1 MSTKNNYAA
10 SSLHFPGLCTC
21 CGSQAGQRPWSG
33 ILYSLLSEVGAA
45 VTPGPPDN
53 GFESRRIVLETT
65 LTPVRSSRARLLP
78 NSLKRSATPAF
89 TACHS
94 LPPKS

>member
-1 MSTKNNYAA
+1 MSTKNNSAA
-10 SSLHFPGLCTC
+10 PSLHCPVLCTC
-21 CGSQAGQRPWSG
+21 CGSQAGQRRWSR
-33 ILYSLLSEVGAA
+33 ILYFLLSEAGAM
-45 VTPGPPDN
+45 VTPGPPDI
-53 GFESRRIVLETT
+53 GFESRRIVSETT